1 MWQENF
7 AKVKVA
13 SAYFIPS
20 SCQSNSLNFTL
31 ILAEKPKNEVIATAN
46 QNEGKYQEVSIEN
59 LVKNDPTSSGAKKRE
74 S

>member
-20 SCQSNSLNFTL
+20 SCQPNSLNFPL
-31 ILAEKPKNEVIATAN
+31 VLAEKPKT
-46 QNEGKYQEVSIEN
+46 K
-59 LVKNDPTSSGAKKRE
+59 
-74 S
+74 